1 MSRWLV
7 VRDRHDEARAVL
19 AALEGRPDNDP
30 YIIAQFKEIQYS
42 VQYEREHAIK
52 WSQLHKSDPEGTK
65 PLRRLLLG
73 AGTQLMQQFGGEL
86 I

>member
-1 MSRWLV
+1 
-7 VRDRHDEARAVL
+7 VL
-19 AALEGRPDNDP
+19 AALEGKPEDDP
-30 YIIAQFKEIQYS
+30 YIAAQFREIQYS
-42 VQYEREHAIK
+42 VQYEREHVIK
-52 WSQLHKSDPEGTK
+52 WSQLHKSDAEGTK